1 MIVKVNSKEQLA
13 VCLDIIQRSFITVA
27 NDFNLT
33 KDNCPS
39 HTAFMPL
46 EKLRMQYEEGRAMFF
61 YEKDGEKVGY
71 FSLKKSGNNAELD
84 NLAVLPSHRHLGIG
98 REIIEFAKKYAGGRL
113 LANKITIG
121 IIEENAVLKKWYE
134 SLGFVHTGTQKFPH
148 LPFTVG
154 FMEINIKGVIK

>member
-1 MIVKVNSKEQLA
+1 MIVKVKSKEQLA
-13 VCLDIIQRSFITVA
+13 ACLDIIHNSFITVA

-46 EKLRMQYEEGRAMFF
+46 EKLNEQYADGRAMFF
-61 YEKDGEKVGY
+61 YEKDSEKVGY
-71 FSLKKSGNNAELD
+71 FSLKKCGDNAELD

-98 REIIEFAKKYAGGRL
+98 REMIEFAKEYARDHL
-113 LANKITIG
+113 HADKLTIG
-121 IIEENAVLKKWYE
+121 IIEENAVLRKWYE
-134 SLGFVHTGTQKFPH
+134 NLGFVHTGTKKFKH

-154 FMEINIKGVIK
+154 FMEFKL